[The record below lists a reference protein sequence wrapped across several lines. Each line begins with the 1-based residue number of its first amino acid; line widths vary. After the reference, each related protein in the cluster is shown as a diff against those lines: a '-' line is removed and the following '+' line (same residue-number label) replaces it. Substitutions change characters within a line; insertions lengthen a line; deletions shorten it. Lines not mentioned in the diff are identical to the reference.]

1 MKKRIVSLLMALALC
16 LSLLPTAALAAEGE
30 PAEQLVEQ
38 EQLEPVEPAPAE
50 PEEGAPVEDAE
61 EEEKEELPEEQEQ
74 QEEQDAPAL
83 LLAAAPRAVEG
94 ETHSHPICGDKDC
107 TTHGKE
113 TWTAVSALSEIKVAG
128 KYYLTQDVTLTDTWK
143 PANVFLCLNGHKI
156 TGADGKAV
164 IELSIAAFTLT
175 DCKGTGKI
183 THASGGTGCGVY
195 ISGGTFNMYGG
206 SITGNTATDGR
217 GRGGGVYVTSGGAFK
232 MFGGSITGNKATDG
246 GGVYKIGSNS
256 TFTMTG
262 GSITGNTA
270 DDSGGGVYVNG
281 GSFTMSGGSIT
292 GNKADGTGGGVCVN
306 YDGTFNMS
314 NNSCITG
321 NTAYHG
327 GGVYVARTPDSNNYK
342 PGNFAMSSGT
352 IGGTTTNDANQAQYG
367 GGVYVA
373 GAFTLTGGEISGNN
387 ANRVSGG
394 VYVNADSTFTVSGAP
409 KITNNTQKTT
419 TSSNVYLSRGRG
431 KNAVI
436 TIAGKLE
443 DDAKIGV
450 TLTNDYGDNA
460 FTSGWNAK
468 MSSKA
473 PSDYFIFDVGGKGF
487 ELSGGEVKL
496 SDGHSHYLCG
506 GSTCNGS
513 GHEKETSK
521 TTFAKEI
528 RQENGKLYIGDEEW
542 KVRDDRYWLSAG
554 TYYLGTDIT
563 PNHKIRIDGDV
574 TLCLNGKSITAGYS
588 QEVIYAGKNFTLT
601 DCANT
606 SGTITHNGSNT
617 GSGVITNGIFTMYN
631 GNITG
636 NSVSGGG
643 GGVFVYGTF
652 TMYGGSISG
661 NNANWGGGVYINSG
675 CTFTMYGG
683 NISGNSA
690 ANGGGVYLD
699 RNGKFNM
706 SGGSITGNNANY
718 GGGVNVN
725 GDFYVSGSIQIK
737 DNVKGGT
744 KNENGKYTGGT
755 ANNVYIL
762 AHNVICIGT
771 ALTDGAEIGVTL
783 DSNFGESTFT
793 SGWGNTMSG
802 KTPADYF
809 TSDVDGYEAKLY
821 DTELKLV
828 STHVHSWTYTTN
840 GATITAMCG
849 DNSCTSKDG
858 GSITIKAPT
867 ELVYSGSG
875 KAATLTESNWQGG
888 KVNIAYK
895 QGDKV
900 LTGAPVNAGTYTASI
915 TLGGATASVEYTITK
930 ATPTVSGSGTASGTY
945 GQKLS
950 EVTVNDLTAKL
961 NNETVAGSWALTDN
975 TSDTLDTVTL
985 NGSTTEYTAV
995 FTPTDTDNYN
1005 STTAKVDVTVNPKAG
1020 GSLGTVNL
1028 TQKFTDTAE
1037 KTYTPNWAGLPAG
1050 ERWSYVSD
1058 MTTSNGGITLNK
1070 NDFDA
1075 DGKKLIYSISGGQV
1089 NDTVTFTLKAICAD
1103 NHYDPFTITVVV
1115 KLTDKDTPT
1124 VKANNINV
1132 TYTGENTPASAITGA
1147 AIFDNVSVA
1156 GTWSWKSTA
1165 PKNVADS
1172 GNHTVVFTPADSAN
1186 YSSVETIITVTIAK
1200 ATPTGEPKYT
1210 KIAAGGKTLADA
1222 GLTVTGSTLSPNA
1235 GELVWVDD
1243 AGNVLLGTTVVEKN
1257 TTYKWRFTP
1266 NDANYEALT
1275 GSVELYHVSG
1285 GYYYYTPAAGGTT
1298 DANKS
1303 PRTGDAGLLVYGL
1316 TALSS
1321 YTGTALV
1328 LRRKRED

>member
-38 EQLEPVEPAPAE
+38 EQLKPAEPAPAE

-61 EEEKEELPEEQEQ
+61 EEEKEELPEEPEQEQ

-217 GRGGGVYVTSGGAFK
+217 GRGGGVYVTSGGGAFK
-232 MFGGSITGNKATDG
+232 MFGGSITDNKATDG

-281 GSFTMSGGSIT
+281 GSFTMSGGSISDNNVGTGENGGGVYVNGTFTMSGGEIRNNTAPGTGDGGGVFVNYNGTFNMSDDSRIT
-292 GNKADGTGGGVCVN
+292 GNTAFRGGGVCVER
-306 YDGTFNMS
+306 
-314 NNSCITG
+314 NSVG
-321 NTAYHG
+321 
-327 GGVYVARTPDSNNYK
+327 SNNYK

-352 IGGTTTNDANQAQYG
+352 IGGKATNDANQAEYG

-373 GAFTLTGGEISGNN
+373 GAFTLTGGSITGNKTN
-387 ANRVSGG
+387 GNGGG
-394 VYVNADSTFTVSGAP
+394 VHVNADSTFTVSGAP
-409 KITNNTQKTT
+409 KITNNTQKPTI
-419 TSSNVYLSRGRG
+419 SSNVYLTTG
-431 KNAVI
+431 KPGAVI
-436 TIAGKLE
+436 VIGDAHLASG
-443 DDAKIGV
+443 AKIGV
-450 TLTNDYGDNA
+450 KTGETP
-460 FTSGWNAK
+460 T
-468 MSSKA
+468 
-473 PSDYFIFDVGGKGF
+473 VG
-487 ELSGGEVKL
+487 
-496 SDGHSHYLCG
+496 
-506 GSTCNGS
+506 
-513 GHEKETSK
+513 
-521 TTFAKEI
+521 
-528 RQENGKLYIGDEEW
+528 
-542 KVRDDRYWLSAG
+542 
-554 TYYLGTDIT
+554 T
-563 PNHKIRIDGDV
+563 PV
-574 TLCLNGKSITAGYS
+574 TIAT
-588 QEVIYAGKNFTLT
+588 
-601 DCANT
+601 
-606 SGTITHNGSNT
+606 
-617 GSGVITNGIFTMYN
+617 
-631 GNITG
+631 
-636 NSVSGGG
+636 
-643 GGVFVYGTF
+643 
-652 TMYGGSISG
+652 
-661 NNANWGGGVYINSG
+661 NANSG
-675 CTFTMYGG
+675 DKQYFSSDESEYSMY
-683 NISGNSA
+683 
-690 ANGGGVYLD
+690 VE
-699 RNGKFNM
+699 
-706 SGGSITGNNANY
+706 GS
-718 GGGVNVN
+718 
-725 GDFYVSGSIQIK
+725 
-737 DNVKGGT
+737 
-744 KNENGKYTGGT
+744 
-755 ANNVYIL
+755 
-762 AHNVICIGT
+762 
-771 ALTDGAEIGVTL
+771 
-783 DSNFGESTFT
+783 
-793 SGWGNTMSG
+793 
-802 KTPADYF
+802 
-809 TSDVDGYEAKLY
+809 
-821 DTELKLV
+821 ELKLAIV
-828 STHVHSWTYTTN
+828 PAHEHRWTYTASNAT
-840 GATITAMCG
+840 TITATCG
-849 DNSCTSKDG
+849 DDSCTSKDG
-858 GSITIKAPT
+858 GSVTIKAPAALT
-867 ELVYSGSG
+867 YDGTT
-875 KAATLTESNWQGG
+875 KAATVDKDTGNWQGG

-915 TLGGATASVEYTITK
+915 TLGGATASVEYTIAK
-930 ATPTVSGSGTASGTY
+930 ATPTADDFTFTAPSNLTYDGNAKTASVNSSKSGMGAVTLKY
-945 GQKLS
+945 YKGNSPLS
-950 EVTVNDLTAKL
+950 AAPTDAGEYTVKINVAEGDNYESATNLTADGWKFSIAKADYTGVTKTMEVPVPKTQLVSHNYNVNKL
-961 NNETVAGSWALTDN
+961 TLPELPEGAQYSKGVDL
-975 TSDTLDTVTL
+975 SDAFK
-985 NGSTTEYTAV
+985 NGTKYPYAV
-995 FTPTDTDNYN
+995 FPSGCIEGWNAGTERNLTFKTCGCEDGYSATMTFHVIGTTNYN
-1005 STTAKVDVTVNPKAG
+1005 DYDVIV
-1020 GSLGTVNL
+1020 
-1028 TQKFTDTAE
+1028 
-1037 KTYTPNWAGLPAG
+1037 
-1050 ERWSYVSD
+1050 
-1058 MTTSNGGITLNK
+1058 
-1070 NDFDA
+1070 
-1075 DGKKLIYSISGGQV
+1075 
-1089 NDTVTFTLKAICAD
+1089 TVTFVNQTQETLPVTMTGWTYGGTAKEPGYTAPAGTTKT
-1103 NHYDPFTITVVV
+1103 TITYEKKNADGSFTV
-1115 KLTDKDTPT
+1115 LTDKPSGAGNYR
-1124 VKANNINV
+1124 VKVVCESNV
-1132 TYTGENTPASAITGA
+1132 AVYTG
-1147 AIFDNVSVA
+1147 
-1156 GTWSWKSTA
+1156 
-1165 PKNVADS
+1165 
-1172 GNHTVVFTPADSAN
+1172 TVEFR
-1186 YSSVETIITVTIAK
+1186 IAK

>member
-1 MKKRIVSLLMALALC
+1 MKKRIISLLMALALC

-30 PAEQLVEQ
+30 PTEQPVEQ
-38 EQLEPVEPAPAE
+38 EQFEPVEPTPAE

-61 EEEKEELPEEQEQ
+61 EEEKEELPEEPK
-74 QEEQDAPAL
+74 EEQDAPAL

-195 ISGGTFNMYGG
+195 INGGTFNMYGG
-206 SITGNTATDGR
+206 SITGNTATDGK

-232 MFGGSITGNKATDG
+232 MFGGSITGNEATDG
-246 GGVYKIGSNS
+246 GGVYMIGSNS
-256 TFTMTG
+256 KFTMKG

-270 DDSGGGVYVNG
+270 DGNGGGVYVNG
-281 GSFTMSGGSIT
+281 GTFEMSGSAGIT
-292 GNKADGTGGGVCVN
+292 GNKADSTGGGVCVN

-327 GGVYVARTPDSNNYK
+327 GGVYVGRTPDSNNYK
-342 PGNFAMSSGT
+342 PGNFAMSGGT
-352 IGGTTTNDANQAQYG
+352 IGGATTDDANQAQYG

-373 GAFTLTGGEISGNN
+373 GTFTLTGGSITGNKTN
-387 ANRVSGG
+387 GNGGG

-419 TSSNVYLSRGRG
+419 TSSNVYLTEGPEG
-431 KNAVI
+431 KPGAVI
-436 TIAGKLE
+436 
-443 DDAKIGV
+443 V
-450 TLTNDYGDNA
+450 
-460 FTSGWNAK
+460 
-468 MSSKA
+468 
-473 PSDYFIFDVGGKGF
+473 
-487 ELSGGEVKL
+487 
-496 SDGHSHYLCG
+496 
-506 GSTCNGS
+506 
-513 GHEKETSK
+513 
-521 TTFAKEI
+521 
-528 RQENGKLYIGDEEW
+528 IGD
-542 KVRDDRYWLSAG
+542 A
-554 TYYLGTDIT
+554 
-563 PNHKIRIDGDV
+563 H
-574 TLCLNGKSITAGYS
+574 
-588 QEVIYAGKNFTLT
+588 
-601 DCANT
+601 
-606 SGTITHNGSNT
+606 
-617 GSGVITNGIFTMYN
+617 
-631 GNITG
+631 
-636 NSVSGGG
+636 
-643 GGVFVYGTF
+643 
-652 TMYGGSISG
+652 
-661 NNANWGGGVYINSG
+661 
-675 CTFTMYGG
+675 
-683 NISGNSA
+683 
-690 ANGGGVYLD
+690 
-699 RNGKFNM
+699 
-706 SGGSITGNNANY
+706 
-718 GGGVNVN
+718 
-725 GDFYVSGSIQIK
+725 
-737 DNVKGGT
+737 
-744 KNENGKYTGGT
+744 
-755 ANNVYIL
+755 L
-762 AHNVICIGT
+762 AS
-771 ALTDGAEIGVTL
+771 GAEIGVRTGKKPT
-783 DSNFGESTFT
+783 DGTPVTIATNAN
-793 SGWGNTMSG
+793 SGD
-802 KTPADYF
+802 KQYF
-809 TSDVDGYEAKLY
+809 SSDVSKYSMYVEGS
-821 DTELKLV
+821 ELKLAIV
-828 STHVHSWTYTTN
+828 PAHEHRWTYTASNAT
-840 GATITAMCG
+840 TITATCG
-849 DNSCTSKDG
+849 DDSCTSKDG
-858 GSITIKAPT
+858 GSITINKPST
-867 ELVYSGSG
+867 NLTYSGSE
-875 KAATLTESNWQGG
+875 KAARLTESNWQGG
-888 KVNIAYK
+888 NVTITYK

-915 TLGGATASVEYTITK
+915 TLGGATASVEYTIAK
-930 ATPTVSGSGTASGTY
+930 ATPSVSGSGTATGTY

-950 EVTVNDLTAKL
+950 EVAVNGLTAKL
-961 NNETVAGSWALTDN
+961 GEKTVEGRWALTGN
-975 TSDTLDTVTL
+975 TSNILNTV
-985 NGSTTEYTAV
+985 GSTIEYTAI
-995 FTPTDTDNYN
+995 FTPTDTTNF
-1005 STTAKVDVTVNPKAG
+1005 TTAEAEVAVTVKPKDG

-1089 NDTVTFTLKAICAD
+1089 NDTVTFTLKAFCAD
-1103 NHYDPFTITVVV
+1103 NHYEPFTITVVV

-1132 TYTGENTPASAITGA
+1132 TYTGADIPASAITGTA
-1147 AIFDNVSVA
+1147 TFDNASVA

-1186 YSSVETIITVTIAK
+1186 YSSVEAIITVTIAK

-1210 KIAAGGKTLADA
+1210 KITAGGKTLADA

-1235 GELVWVDD
+1235 GELVWVDG
-1243 AGNVLLGTTVVEKN
+1243 AGNALPGTTVVEKN

>member
-1 MKKRIVSLLMALALC
+1 MKKRIISLLMALALC

-30 PAEQLVEQ
+30 PTEQPVEQ
-38 EQLEPVEPAPAE
+38 EQFEPVEPTPAE

-61 EEEKEELPEEQEQ
+61 EEEKEELPEEPK
-74 QEEQDAPAL
+74 EEQDAPAL

-113 TWTAVSALSEIKVAG
+113 TWTAVSSLDGLVAG
-128 KYYLTQDVTLTDTWK
+128 RKYYLTQDVTLDKTWQ
-143 PANVFLCLNGHKI
+143 PANIFLCLNGHKI

-195 ISGGTFNMYGG
+195 INGGTFNMYGG
-206 SITGNTATDGR
+206 SITGNTATDGK

-232 MFGGSITGNKATDG
+232 MFGGSITGNEATDG
-246 GGVYKIGSNS
+246 GGVYMIGSNS
-256 TFTMTG
+256 KFTMKG

-270 DDSGGGVYVNG
+270 DGNGGGVYVNG
-281 GSFTMSGGSIT
+281 GTFEMSGSAGIT
-292 GNKADGTGGGVCVN
+292 GNKADSTGGGVCVN

-327 GGVYVARTPDSNNYK
+327 GGVYVGRTPDSNNYK
-342 PGNFAMSSGT
+342 PGNFAMSGGT
-352 IGGTTTNDANQAQYG
+352 IGGATTDDANQAQYG

-373 GAFTLTGGEISGNN
+373 GTFTLTGGSITGNKTN
-387 ANRVSGG
+387 GNGGG

-419 TSSNVYLSRGRG
+419 TSSNVYLTEGPEG
-431 KNAVI
+431 KPGAVI
-436 TIAGKLE
+436 
-443 DDAKIGV
+443 V
-450 TLTNDYGDNA
+450 
-460 FTSGWNAK
+460 
-468 MSSKA
+468 
-473 PSDYFIFDVGGKGF
+473 
-487 ELSGGEVKL
+487 
-496 SDGHSHYLCG
+496 
-506 GSTCNGS
+506 
-513 GHEKETSK
+513 
-521 TTFAKEI
+521 
-528 RQENGKLYIGDEEW
+528 IGD
-542 KVRDDRYWLSAG
+542 A
-554 TYYLGTDIT
+554 
-563 PNHKIRIDGDV
+563 H
-574 TLCLNGKSITAGYS
+574 
-588 QEVIYAGKNFTLT
+588 
-601 DCANT
+601 
-606 SGTITHNGSNT
+606 
-617 GSGVITNGIFTMYN
+617 
-631 GNITG
+631 
-636 NSVSGGG
+636 
-643 GGVFVYGTF
+643 
-652 TMYGGSISG
+652 
-661 NNANWGGGVYINSG
+661 
-675 CTFTMYGG
+675 
-683 NISGNSA
+683 
-690 ANGGGVYLD
+690 
-699 RNGKFNM
+699 
-706 SGGSITGNNANY
+706 
-718 GGGVNVN
+718 
-725 GDFYVSGSIQIK
+725 
-737 DNVKGGT
+737 
-744 KNENGKYTGGT
+744 
-755 ANNVYIL
+755 L
-762 AHNVICIGT
+762 AS
-771 ALTDGAEIGVTL
+771 GAEIGVRTGKKPT
-783 DSNFGESTFT
+783 DGTPVTIATNAN
-793 SGWGNTMSG
+793 SGD
-802 KTPADYF
+802 KQYF
-809 TSDVDGYEAKLY
+809 SSDVSKYSMYVEGS
-821 DTELKLV
+821 ELKLATV
-828 STHVHSWTYTTN
+828 PAHEHRWTYIASNAT
-840 GATITAMCG
+840 TITATCG

-858 GSITIKAPT
+858 GSITINKPST
-867 ELVYSGSG
+867 NLTYSGSG

-888 KVNIAYK
+888 NVTITYK

-915 TLGGATASVEYTITK
+915 TLGGATASVEYEITK

-950 EVTVNDLTAKL
+950 EVTVNDLTAML
-961 NNETVAGSWALTDN
+961 NNKTVAGSWALTDN
-975 TSDTLDTVTL
+975 TSDTLDSVG
-985 NGSTTEYTAV
+985 NAIEYTAV
-995 FTPTDTDNYN
+995 FTPSDTDNYN
-1005 STTAKVDVTVNPKAG
+1005 STTAKVAVTVNPKAG
-1020 GSLGTVNL
+1020 DSLGTVNL

-1037 KTYTPNWAGLPAG
+1037 KTYTPNWAGLPDG
-1050 ERWSYVSD
+1050 ENWSYVSD

-1103 NHYDPFTITVVV
+1103 NHYEPFTITVVV
-1115 KLTDKDTPT
+1115 TLTDKDTPT
-1124 VKANNINV
+1124 VKANSINV
-1132 TYTGENTPASAITGA
+1132 TYTGEDIPASAITGT

-1210 KIAAGGKTLADA
+1210 KITAGGKTLADA

-1235 GELVWVDD
+1235 GELVWVDG
-1243 AGNVLLGTTVVEKN
+1243 AGNALPGTTVVEKN

-1285 GYYYYTPAAGGTT
+1285 GYYYYYTPAAGGTT

>member
-1 MKKRIVSLLMALALC
+1 MKKRIISLLMALALC

-30 PAEQLVEQ
+30 PTEQPVEQ
-38 EQLEPVEPAPAE
+38 EQFEPVEPTPAE

-61 EEEKEELPEEQEQ
+61 EEEKEELPEEQ

-143 PANVFLCLNGHKI
+143 PADVFLCLNGHKI

-206 SITGNTATDGR
+206 SITGNTATDGK
-217 GRGGGVYVTSGGAFK
+217 GRGGGVYVTSGGGAFK

-246 GGVYKIGSNS
+246 GGVYMIGSNS
-256 TFTMTG
+256 TFTMNG

-270 DDSGGGVYVNG
+270 TSYGGGVYVNSG
-281 GSFTMSGGSIT
+281 GFEMSGSASIT
-292 GNKADGTGGGVCVN
+292 GNKADSTGGGVCVN

-327 GGVYVARTPDSNNYK
+327 GGVYVGRTPDSNNYK
-342 PGNFAMSSGT
+342 PGNFAMSGGT
-352 IGGTTTNDANQAQYG
+352 IGGATTDDANQAQYG

-373 GAFTLTGGEISGNN
+373 GTFTLTGGSITGNKTN
-387 ANRVSGG
+387 GNGGG

-419 TSSNVYLSRGRG
+419 TSSNVYLTEGPEG
-431 KNAVI
+431 KPGAVI
-436 TIAGKLE
+436 
-443 DDAKIGV
+443 V
-450 TLTNDYGDNA
+450 
-460 FTSGWNAK
+460 
-468 MSSKA
+468 
-473 PSDYFIFDVGGKGF
+473 
-487 ELSGGEVKL
+487 
-496 SDGHSHYLCG
+496 
-506 GSTCNGS
+506 
-513 GHEKETSK
+513 
-521 TTFAKEI
+521 
-528 RQENGKLYIGDEEW
+528 IGD
-542 KVRDDRYWLSAG
+542 A
-554 TYYLGTDIT
+554 
-563 PNHKIRIDGDV
+563 H
-574 TLCLNGKSITAGYS
+574 
-588 QEVIYAGKNFTLT
+588 
-601 DCANT
+601 
-606 SGTITHNGSNT
+606 
-617 GSGVITNGIFTMYN
+617 
-631 GNITG
+631 
-636 NSVSGGG
+636 
-643 GGVFVYGTF
+643 
-652 TMYGGSISG
+652 
-661 NNANWGGGVYINSG
+661 
-675 CTFTMYGG
+675 
-683 NISGNSA
+683 
-690 ANGGGVYLD
+690 
-699 RNGKFNM
+699 
-706 SGGSITGNNANY
+706 
-718 GGGVNVN
+718 
-725 GDFYVSGSIQIK
+725 
-737 DNVKGGT
+737 
-744 KNENGKYTGGT
+744 
-755 ANNVYIL
+755 L
-762 AHNVICIGT
+762 AS
-771 ALTDGAEIGVTL
+771 GAEIGVRTGKKPT
-783 DSNFGESTFT
+783 DGTPVTIATNAN
-793 SGWGNTMSG
+793 SGD
-802 KTPADYF
+802 KQYF
-809 TSDVDGYEAKLY
+809 SSDVSKYSMYVEGS
-821 DTELKLV
+821 ELKLAIV
-828 STHVHSWTYTTN
+828 PAHEHRWTYTASNAT
-840 GATITAMCG
+840 TITATCG
-849 DNSCTSKDG
+849 DDSCTSKDG
-858 GSITIKAPT
+858 GSITINKPST
-867 ELVYSGSG
+867 NLTYSGSE
-875 KAATLTESNWQGG
+875 KAARLTESNWQGG
-888 KVNIAYK
+888 NVTITYK

-915 TLGGATASVEYTITK
+915 TLGGATASVEYTIAK
-930 ATPTVSGSGTASGTY
+930 ATPSVSGSGTATGTY
-945 GQKLS
+945 GQRLS
-950 EVTVNDLTAKL
+950 EVAVNGLTAKL
-961 NNETVAGSWALTDN
+961 GEKTVEGRWALTGN
-975 TSDTLDTVTL
+975 TSNILNTV
-985 NGSTTEYTAV
+985 GSTSEYTAI
-995 FTPTDTDNYN
+995 FTPTDTTNF
-1005 STTAKVDVTVNPKAG
+1005 TTAEAEVAVTVNPKAG

-1028 TQKFTDTAE
+1028 TQKFADTAE
-1037 KTYTPNWAGLPAG
+1037 KTYTPNWAGLLTG

-1089 NDTVTFTLKAICAD
+1089 NDTVTFTLEAICAD
-1103 NHYDPFTITVVV
+1103 NHYEPFTITVVV

-1132 TYTGENTPASAITGA
+1132 TYTGADIPVSAITGTA
-1147 AIFDNVSVA
+1147 TFDNVSVA

-1200 ATPTGEPKYT
+1200 ATPTGEPKHT
-1210 KIAAGGKTLADA
+1210 KITAGGKTLADA

-1243 AGNVLLGTTVVEKN
+1243 AGNVLPGTTVVEKN

>member
-1 MKKRIVSLLMALALC
+1 MKKRIISLLMALALC

-30 PAEQLVEQ
+30 PTEQPVEQ
-38 EQLEPVEPAPAE
+38 EQFEPVEPTPAE

-61 EEEKEELPEEQEQ
+61 EEEKEELPEEPK
-74 QEEQDAPAL
+74 EEQDAPAL

-195 ISGGTFNMYGG
+195 INGGTFNMYGG
-206 SITGNTATDGR
+206 SITGNTATDGK

-246 GGVYKIGSNS
+246 GGVYMIGSNS
-256 TFTMTG
+256 KFTMKG

-270 DDSGGGVYVNG
+270 DGNGGGVYVNG
-281 GSFTMSGGSIT
+281 GTFEMSGSAGIT
-292 GNKADGTGGGVCVN
+292 GNKADSAGGGVCVN

-327 GGVYVARTPDSNNYK
+327 GGVYVGRTPDSNNYK
-342 PGNFAMSSGT
+342 PGNFAMSGGT
-352 IGGTTTNDANQAQYG
+352 IGGATTDDANQAQYG

-373 GAFTLTGGEISGNN
+373 GTFTLTGGSITGNKTN
-387 ANRVSGG
+387 GNGGG

-419 TSSNVYLSRGRG
+419 TSSNVYLTEGPEG
-431 KNAVI
+431 KPGAVI
-436 TIAGKLE
+436 
-443 DDAKIGV
+443 V
-450 TLTNDYGDNA
+450 
-460 FTSGWNAK
+460 
-468 MSSKA
+468 
-473 PSDYFIFDVGGKGF
+473 
-487 ELSGGEVKL
+487 
-496 SDGHSHYLCG
+496 
-506 GSTCNGS
+506 
-513 GHEKETSK
+513 
-521 TTFAKEI
+521 
-528 RQENGKLYIGDEEW
+528 IGD
-542 KVRDDRYWLSAG
+542 A
-554 TYYLGTDIT
+554 
-563 PNHKIRIDGDV
+563 H
-574 TLCLNGKSITAGYS
+574 
-588 QEVIYAGKNFTLT
+588 
-601 DCANT
+601 
-606 SGTITHNGSNT
+606 
-617 GSGVITNGIFTMYN
+617 
-631 GNITG
+631 
-636 NSVSGGG
+636 
-643 GGVFVYGTF
+643 
-652 TMYGGSISG
+652 
-661 NNANWGGGVYINSG
+661 
-675 CTFTMYGG
+675 
-683 NISGNSA
+683 
-690 ANGGGVYLD
+690 
-699 RNGKFNM
+699 
-706 SGGSITGNNANY
+706 
-718 GGGVNVN
+718 
-725 GDFYVSGSIQIK
+725 
-737 DNVKGGT
+737 
-744 KNENGKYTGGT
+744 
-755 ANNVYIL
+755 L
-762 AHNVICIGT
+762 AS
-771 ALTDGAEIGVTL
+771 GAEIGVRTGKKPT
-783 DSNFGESTFT
+783 DGTPVTIATNAN
-793 SGWGNTMSG
+793 SGD
-802 KTPADYF
+802 KQYF
-809 TSDVDGYEAKLY
+809 SSDVSKYSMYVEGS
-821 DTELKLV
+821 ELKLAIV
-828 STHVHSWTYTTN
+828 PAHEHRWTYTASNAT
-840 GATITAMCG
+840 TITATCG
-849 DNSCTSKDG
+849 DDSCTSKDG
-858 GSITIKAPT
+858 GSITINKPST
-867 ELVYSGSG
+867 NLTYSGSE
-875 KAATLTESNWQGG
+875 KAARLTESNWQGG
-888 KVNIAYK
+888 NVTITYK

-915 TLGGATASVEYTITK
+915 TLGGATASVEYTIAK
-930 ATPTVSGSGTASGTY
+930 ATPSVSGSGTATGTY

-950 EVTVNDLTAKL
+950 EVAVNGLTAKL
-961 NNETVAGSWALTDN
+961 GEKTVEGRWALTGN
-975 TSDTLDTVTL
+975 TSNILNTV
-985 NGSTTEYTAV
+985 GSTSEYTAI
-995 FTPTDTDNYN
+995 FTPTDTTNF
-1005 STTAKVDVTVNPKAG
+1005 TTAEAEVAVTVNPKAG

-1037 KTYTPNWAGLPAG
+1037 KTYTPNWAGLPTG

-1089 NDTVTFTLKAICAD
+1089 NDTVTFTLEAICAD
-1103 NHYDPFTITVVV
+1103 NHYEPFTITVVV

-1132 TYTGENTPASAITGA
+1132 TYTGADIPVSAITGTA
-1147 AIFDNVSVA
+1147 TFDNVSVA

-1200 ATPTGEPKYT
+1200 ATPTGEPKHT
-1210 KIAAGGKTLADA
+1210 KITAGGKTLADA

-1243 AGNVLLGTTVVEKN
+1243 AGNVLPGTTVVEKN

-1275 GSVELYHVSG
+1275 GSIELYHVSG

>member
-1 MKKRIVSLLMALALC
+1 MKKRIISLLMALALC

-30 PAEQLVEQ
+30 PTEQPVEQ
-38 EQLEPVEPAPAE
+38 EQFEPVEPTPAE

-61 EEEKEELPEEQEQ
+61 EEEKEELPEEQ

-206 SITGNTATDGR
+206 SITGNTATDGK
-217 GRGGGVYVTSGGAFK
+217 GRGGGVYVTSGGGAFK

-246 GGVYKIGSNS
+246 GGVYVNS
-256 TFTMTG
+256 YGNFTMTG
-262 GSITGNTA
+262 GSISDNNVGTGEN
-270 DDSGGGVYVNG
+270 GGGVYVNG
-281 GSFTMSGGSIT
+281 TFTMSGGEIRNNTAPGT
-292 GNKADGTGGGVCVN
+292 GDGGGVFVN
-306 YDGTFNMS
+306 YNGTFNMS
-314 NNSCITG
+314 DDSSITG
-321 NTAYHG
+321 NTAFRG
-327 GGVYVARTPDSNNYK
+327 GGVYVERSLGNNDK

-352 IGGTTTNDANQAQYG
+352 IGGATTDDANQAEYG

-373 GAFTLTGGEISGNN
+373 GAFTLTGGSITGNKTN
-387 ANRVSGG
+387 GNGGG

-409 KITNNTQKTT
+409 KITNNTQKPTI
-419 TSSNVYLSRGRG
+419 SSNVYLTTG
-431 KNAVI
+431 KPGAVI
-436 TIAGKLE
+436 VIGDAHLASG
-443 DDAKIGV
+443 AKIGV
-450 TLTNDYGDNA
+450 KTGETP
-460 FTSGWNAK
+460 T
-468 MSSKA
+468 
-473 PSDYFIFDVGGKGF
+473 VG
-487 ELSGGEVKL
+487 
-496 SDGHSHYLCG
+496 
-506 GSTCNGS
+506 
-513 GHEKETSK
+513 
-521 TTFAKEI
+521 
-528 RQENGKLYIGDEEW
+528 
-542 KVRDDRYWLSAG
+542 
-554 TYYLGTDIT
+554 T
-563 PNHKIRIDGDV
+563 PV
-574 TLCLNGKSITAGYS
+574 TIAT
-588 QEVIYAGKNFTLT
+588 
-601 DCANT
+601 
-606 SGTITHNGSNT
+606 
-617 GSGVITNGIFTMYN
+617 
-631 GNITG
+631 
-636 NSVSGGG
+636 
-643 GGVFVYGTF
+643 
-652 TMYGGSISG
+652 
-661 NNANWGGGVYINSG
+661 NANSG
-675 CTFTMYGG
+675 DKQYFSSDESEYSMY
-683 NISGNSA
+683 
-690 ANGGGVYLD
+690 VE
-699 RNGKFNM
+699 
-706 SGGSITGNNANY
+706 GS
-718 GGGVNVN
+718 
-725 GDFYVSGSIQIK
+725 
-737 DNVKGGT
+737 
-744 KNENGKYTGGT
+744 
-755 ANNVYIL
+755 
-762 AHNVICIGT
+762 
-771 ALTDGAEIGVTL
+771 
-783 DSNFGESTFT
+783 
-793 SGWGNTMSG
+793 
-802 KTPADYF
+802 
-809 TSDVDGYEAKLY
+809 
-821 DTELKLV
+821 ELKLAIV
-828 STHVHSWTYTTN
+828 PAHEHRWTYTASNAT
-840 GATITAMCG
+840 TITAKCG
-849 DNSCTSKDG
+849 DNSCTSGNG
-858 GSITIKAPT
+858 GSVTIKAPT
-867 ELVYSGSG
+867 DLTYNGNAKE
-875 KAATLTESNWQGG
+875 ATVEKSNWQGG
-888 KVNIAYK
+888 NVNIAYK

-985 NGSTTEYTAV
+985 NGSTIEYTAI
-995 FTPTDTDNYN
+995 FTPTDTTNF
-1005 STTAKVDVTVNPKAG
+1005 TTAEAEVAVTVKPKDG

-1103 NHYDPFTITVVV
+1103 NHYEPFTITVVV

-1132 TYTGENTPASAITGA
+1132 TYTGADIPASAITGT

-1210 KIAAGGKTLADA
+1210 KITAGGKTLADA

-1235 GELVWVDD
+1235 GELVWVDG
-1243 AGNVLLGTTVVEKN
+1243 AGNALPGTTVVEKN

-1298 DANKS
+1298 DAKKS